1 MLHLSCLLQKCCCL
15 LLVVFLPLKNELGE
29 REKKLKLLLTAW
41 FSPESFTETFESGA
55 ITVRAAF
62 AGSAVENPAAG
73 RETLSRPLLGK
84 IGFNTLGDRTD
95 CLSAVEVPSLSSE
108 RVGS

>member
-1 MLHLSCLLQKCCCL
+1 MLHLFCLLQKCCFL

-29 REKKLKLLLTAW
+29 RAKKLKLLIAW

-55 ITVRAAF
+55 ITVRAAL

-73 RETLSRPLLGK
+73 SETLSRLLVGK
-84 IGFNTLGDRTD
+84 IGFNTLGDGSD